1 MYLFWLL
8 HFYCREGGC
17 FLKKLL
23 VYIIDFRLECVLAP
37 LFKLLEASFELIV
50 PLIMAA
56 IIDKGIPTG
65 DTGFIVRMCLWL
77 VALGAGL
84 FLLRQSPQLA
94 ATLST
99 ALLVGGGD
107 VTATAQGRV
116 ELWSRALYL
125 MQDFP
130 FTGVGLGMPQRVIDL
145 LYPLFTVV
153 SGSQW
158 LHVHNTYLQIGS
170 EMGIITDDA
179 RSAVTGAEVEAA
191 TNKQLR
197 KLVESTDV
205 FARTSPEHKL
215 RLVQALQ
222 ANGEIVAM
230 TGDGVNDA
238 PALKQADVGV
248 AMGIKGTEAT
258 KEAADIVLADD
269 NFVTIECAIEEG
281 RRINDNLHKSVLFL
295 LPTNGAQ
302 SLVVL
307 SAVLFGWTL
316 PLAPVQILWVNMV
329 TAITLSLALAY
340 EPAEPDIMLRPPRRP
355 DAPLLNAKYLPRIAV
370 ASLLIAAATLIT
382 FTLGR
387 MLTGDLASAQTW
399 AVNTL
404 ALGQAAY
411 LFNARFLRES
421 SLRRE
426 AIGGNPMVWRVVGL
440 LVILQLGFVY
450 LPVMNAWFGSAALGV
465 LGWAIPLSFAV
476 VIFALMEVGK
486 ALLRVRE
493 TG

>member
-1 MYLFWLL
+1 M
-8 HFYCREGGC
+8 
-17 FLKKLL
+17 
-23 VYIIDFRLECVLAP
+23 
-37 LFKLLEASFELIV
+37 
-50 PLIMAA
+50 
-56 IIDKGIPTG
+56 
-65 DTGFIVRMCLWL
+65 
-77 VALGAGL
+77 
-84 FLLRQSPQLA
+84 
-94 ATLST
+94 
-99 ALLVGGGD
+99 
-107 VTATAQGRV
+107 
-116 ELWSRALYL
+116 
-125 MQDFP
+125 
-130 FTGVGLGMPQRVIDL
+130 
-145 LYPLFTVV
+145 
-153 SGSQW
+153 
-158 LHVHNTYLQIGS
+158 
-170 EMGIITDDA
+170 
-179 RSAVTGAEVEAA
+179 
-191 TNKQLR
+191 
-197 KLVESTDV
+197 
-205 FARTSPEHKL
+205 
-215 RLVQALQ
+215 
-222 ANGEIVAM
+222 
-230 TGDGVNDA
+230 NDA

-404 ALGQAAY
+404 ALGQAA
-411 LFNARFLRES
+411 
-421 SLRRE
+421 
-426 AIGGNPMVWRVVGL
+426 
-440 LVILQLGFVY
+440 
-450 LPVMNAWFGSAALGV
+450 
-465 LGWAIPLSFAV
+465 
-476 VIFALMEVGK
+476 
-486 ALLRVRE
+486 
-493 TG
+493 